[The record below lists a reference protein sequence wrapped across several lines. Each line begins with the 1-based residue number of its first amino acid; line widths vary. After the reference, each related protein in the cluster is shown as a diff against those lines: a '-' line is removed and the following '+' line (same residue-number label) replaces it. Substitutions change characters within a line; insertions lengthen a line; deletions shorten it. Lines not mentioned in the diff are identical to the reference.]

1 MGSQVHAI
9 YTPKAESEPGKGD
22 EVGWDSGEIS
32 GGGFAVCCIG
42 SGWEMDQTAMA
53 HTPAADQRAQV
64 KQKWGLGRAGMGQ
77 GRPELG
83 RAREEIS
90 PCAFSI
96 LVLFFFYNFCFISK
110 KIQTKF
116 EFWF

>member
-1 MGSQVHAI
+1 
-9 YTPKAESEPGKGD
+9 
-22 EVGWDSGEIS
+22 
-32 GGGFAVCCIG
+32 
-42 SGWEMDQTAMA
+42 MDQTAMA